1 MEKIKLLLVEDDESL
16 TYMMKES
23 LKLLK
28 IYEVFTATNGE
39 EGLDLYRKVFPDIIV
54 ADVEMPKMSGFE
66 MVQEIRSTDAHTPII
81 FASAR
86 KSPEDFIEGLDLGA
100 DNFIRK
106 PYLPAELNVQ
116 ILALLRRVKGFS
128 SGDSKKKDK
137 YVLGNYLLDTQ
148 LRSLQFNGNPD
159 TLRLTER
166 EVNILKILLENKE
179 DVVKRDDILIPLWGE
194 NNFYTARSL
203 DVLMTKIRKY
213 FKADDLVEIQTIRG
227 EGYRLI
233 VKNK

>member
-16 TYMMKES
+16 VFIMKGS

-28 IYEVFTATNGE
+28 TYQIFTAINGE
-39 EGLDLYRKVFPDIIV
+39 EGLDLYRKILPDVIV
-54 ADVEMPKMSGFE
+54 VDVEMPKMSGFE
-66 MVQEIRSTDAHTPII
+66 MVQEIRLTDAHTPII

-86 KSPEDFIEGLDLGA
+86 KSPEDFIEGLDIGG
-100 DNFIRK
+100 DNFLRK
-106 PYLPAELNVQ
+106 PYLPEELNVQ

-128 SGDSKKKDK
+128 SGDPKKKDK
-137 YVLGNYLLDTQ
+137 YILGSYILDTQ

-166 EVNILKILLENKE
+166 EINILKILLENKE
-179 DVVKRDDILIPLWGE
+179 EVVKRDNILISLWGE

-203 DVLMTKIRKY
+203 DVLMTKIRKC
-213 FKADDLVEIQTIRG
+213 FKADDSVEIQTIRG
-227 EGYRLI
+227 EGYRLT
-233 VKNK
+233 VKKK